1 MKANVHHSSEVKLPM
16 AKKKPSYLERRQKV
30 EQMNK
35 KAIIWVAAGA
45 GTVVV
50 VLSLLLALDI

>member
-1 MKANVHHSSEVKLPM
+1 M